1 MDLRNE
7 TLSTI
12 YQYGKNYSRI
22 KMKNKQNGNVL
33 SFFDNF
39 FGIIYRI
46 QQKDIHKY
54 ILLRTLNIYIYVS
67 IYTFVYHICQE
78 NKCENALASF
88 LYCLVMAKEITVSR
102 SP

>member
-54 ILLRTLNIYIYVS
+54 ILLRTLTNIFVS
-67 IYTFVYHICQE
+67 IYTFVYTSH
-78 NKCENALASF
+78 L
-88 LYCLVMAKEITVSR
+88 SR
-102 SP
+102 KQM